1 VTLTVGRQTGRE
13 TIVGSSKDFG
23 ISFRVRMGLLHV
35 FFPVMGVV
43 VQSPVQKAAVSEYY
57 ILVVRACVR
66 ACVLAP
72 DCGHGLLFNTYIYVY
87 TVHSLSTQSPSMII
101 HPCTLNRLGA
111 ADSTVLKV
119 QALFWPSLTSSV
131 QHTQCNTCL
140 TVMCCDVTRHH
151 W

>member
-1 VTLTVGRQTGRE
+1 MTLTVGRQTGRE
-13 TIVGSSKDFG
+13 TIVGSSDFG
-23 ISFRVRMGLLHV
+23 ISFRVIMGLLHI

-57 ILVVRACVR
+57 ILVR

-101 HPCTLNRLGA
+101 HPCTLNGLGA

>member
-1 VTLTVGRQTGRE
+1 MTLTVGRQTGRE

-23 ISFRVRMGLLHV
+23 ISFRVRMGLLHI

-57 ILVVRACVR
+57 ILVVRACVC
-66 ACVLAP
+66 ACVRASWP

-111 ADSTVLKV
+111 ADRTVLKV
-119 QALFWPSLTSSV
+119 QALLRPSLTSSV
-131 QHTQCNTCL
+131 QHT
-140 TVMCCDVTRHH
+140 
-151 W
+151 

>member
-1 VTLTVGRQTGRE
+1 
-13 TIVGSSKDFG
+13 
-23 ISFRVRMGLLHV
+23 MGLLHI

-57 ILVVRACVR
+57 ILVVRAGVR
-66 ACVLAP
+66 ASWPLIVVMVCYLIR
-72 DCGHGLLFNTYIYVY
+72 IYMYLY

-140 TVMCCDVTRHH
+140 TVMCCDVTCDITDFFSRLC
-151 W
+151 

>member
-1 VTLTVGRQTGRE
+1 
-13 TIVGSSKDFG
+13 
-23 ISFRVRMGLLHV
+23 MGLLHI

-57 ILVVRACVR
+57 ILVVRACV
-66 ACVLAP
+66 LAP
-72 DCGHGLLFNTYIYVY
+72 DCEHGLLFNTYIYVY
-87 TVHSLSTQSPSMII
+87 TVHILSTQSPSMII

-140 TVMCCDVTRHH
+140 TVMCCDVIRHH
-151 W
+151 CDITDFSSRLC

>member
-1 VTLTVGRQTGRE
+1 MTLTVGQQTGRE
-13 TIVGSSKDFG
+13 TIVGSSKEFG
-23 ISFRVRMGLLHV
+23 ISFRVRMGLLHI

-57 ILVVRACVR
+57 IYTCGACVR

-87 TVHSLSTQSPSMII
+87 TVHSLSTQAPSMII

>member
-1 VTLTVGRQTGRE
+1 MTLTVGRQTGRE
-13 TIVGSSKDFG
+13 RIVGSSKDFG
-23 ISFRVRMGLLHV
+23 ISFRVRMGLLHI

-57 ILVVRACVR
+57 ILCCVRACVRVCVR

-101 HPCTLNRLGA
+101 HPGTLNRLGA

-119 QALFWPSLTSSV
+119 QALFGLV
-131 QHTQCNTCL
+131 
-140 TVMCCDVTRHH
+140 
-151 W
+151 